1 MQVGDMIEHTF
12 RYVVSANNVLQ
23 EKEILL
29 IEADEGQLVV
39 VRPVNSNTKR
49 IYGKNGSFKLPKEYL
64 LKNARIIN
72 GTSKV

>member
-1 MQVGDMIEHTF
+1 MQVGDVIEHTF
-12 RYVVSANNVLQ
+12 RYVVNAKDVLQ

-49 IYGKNGSFKLPKEYL
+49 IYGKNGPFKLPKEYL